1 MTDKPIL
8 TFARSLGSLRP
19 TNSFAEKA
27 IKALG
32 EGDRVVVEI
41 KRSSRNHGR
50 HRLYWAMLSVAAEN
64 LPVDEMD
71 AETLH
76 ELLKQKLG
84 HGKWL
89 ETPSGDRIFKG
100 APTNFAQ
107 MSEPDFVAYFER
119 VQKVLAKWLG
129 VPAEALL
136 ENAEMEA

>member
-41 KRSSRNHGR
+41 KRSSRNHAR

-64 LPVDEMD
+64 LPTDGMD
-71 AETLH
+71 AELLH
-76 ELLKQKLG
+76 DVLKQKLELG
-84 HGKWL
+84 HWIEL
-89 ETPSGDRIFKG
+89 PSGDRIFDGRSTSFSK
-100 APTNFAQ
+100 
-107 MSEPDFVAYFER
+107 MSEPEFVAYFER

-129 VPAEALL
+129 VPVEALL
-136 ENAEMEA
+136 ENAEMEV